1 MKRTLLYIFLF
12 WTSFI
17 FGQGLFDSTAV
28 GLVEGGLNTY
38 YDTILKIKTF
48 HSFNDYGREEFGIIS
63 MGNQG
68 DVRRRLTFHSQTEPF
83 PYLGIDG
90 YFKNYLTSDKL
101 PYYNVKAP
109 SGGIRLLTGYSKGQM
124 FGLNFT
130 INPITRLNVFVDFQR
145 INSQGNYL
153 NQENKSDQLKL
164 TSSYYTKNSAYK
176 INWGLA
182 YNKASSG
189 EFGGIADTTAFYENT
204 LTNRELIDIRLSTSA
219 SAARQLNLVVDQ
231 QLRLLH
237 FKKSDLS
244 AFYNFN
250 ATSQSYAFT
259 SSDSVFIVNAAFQE
273 APIRDSIRFSKIENF
288 AGLKWSFKSD
298 SSSLSNKQDVIFGTK
313 YISSIYGNAYSRQ
326 AENNIGLHASYSGIQ
341 ERFFWSANGTLMLT
355 NEYAGANEL
364 TALAGFSLVGPS
376 YIMISAATQTS
387 VPSLFSQRFISNNF
401 IWNNDFSNLTK
412 NSVLAKIKIKNAS
425 LVGGADFLT
434 NYIYFNQ
441 KAVPEQLES
450 TIGIYYLEAEGTL
463 PLGAS
468 FYLDSRIR
476 YQYTSNEYVVRIPN
490 WVMRE
495 VLYFERDVFGKA
507 ARIQTG
513 VEFNYFSRFVSE
525 AYMPATSVMY
535 LQDDIAIGNFPYFN
549 FLFNFKIKDFTF
561 FLRLENITQGLF
573 KYNYYAA
580 PYYPL
585 PDFAL
590 RVGATWR
597 FFN

>member
-1 MKRTLLYIFLF
+1 MKRTLLYIFLL

-17 FGQGLFDSTAV
+17 YGQGLFDSTAV

-38 YDTILKIKTF
+38 YDTILNIQTF
-48 HSFNDYGREEFGIIS
+48 HGFNDYGREEFGIVS

-68 DVRRRLTFHSQTEPF
+68 DVRRRLTFHSLTEPM

-153 NQENKSDQLKL
+153 NQENKSDQLKI
-164 TSSYYTKNSAYK
+164 TSSYYTKKEGYK
-176 INWGLA
+176 LNWGLA
-182 YNKASSG
+182 FNKATSG
-189 EFGGIADTTAFYENT
+189 EFGGIADTVAFTQNT
-204 LTNRELIDIRLSTSA
+204 LTNRELIDIRLSSSA
-219 SAARQLNLVVDQ
+219 SAARQINVVVDQ

-237 FKKSDLS
+237 LKKSELS
-244 AFYNFN
+244 TFFSFN
-250 ATSQSYAFT
+250 AITQSHSFA
-259 SSDSVFIVNAAFQE
+259 SSDSIFVLNAAFQE

-298 SSSLSNKQDVIFGTK
+298 SSSLANKQEVIFGAK
-313 YISSIYGNAYSRQ
+313 YISSVYGNTYFRQ
-326 AENNIGLHASYSGIQ
+326 AENNLGLNASFSGIQ
-341 ERFFWSANGTLMLT
+341 QRFFWSANGTLMLT

-376 YIMISAATQTS
+376 YIMISASTQTT
-387 VPSLFSQRFISNNF
+387 VPSLFAQRFISNNF
-401 IWNNDFSNLTK
+401 IWNSDFSNLTK
-412 NSVLAKIKIKNAS
+412 NSVLAKIKIKNIS
-425 LVGGADFLT
+425 FVGGADFLT
-434 NYIYFNQ
+434 NYIYYNQ
-441 KAVPEQLES
+441 EAVPEQLDA
-450 TIGIYYLEAEGTL
+450 TMGIYYAEGQGTL
-463 PLGAS
+463 PLGAN

-490 WVMRE
+490 WVIRE
-495 VLYFERDVFGKA
+495 VLYLERNVFAKA

-535 LQDDIAIGNFPYFN
+535 LQDNISIGNFPYFN